1 MWLPKTEADI
11 IGAVTS
17 GALQESA
24 IFDAKEQISKN
35 SEIAKDIAAMANDGG
50 VIIYGIG
57 EDENGQITR
66 LTPLSLDG
74 QAEKINAIVRSSIT
88 ESPVIHI
95 STIPTGENPALG
107 YIVVQIPPSERAPH
121 MVVVKGEHRF
131 YGRTATGNTPLSE
144 GEVARLY
151 ARRHHNEVDREALLA
166 AEINRWESQPNS
178 KFGYL
183 YLFARPV
190 FIKDRLL
197 EPLIKGGSSYSEIFN
212 SFIDAVSQSTV
223 YPLSTI
229 YPDFCKPLRWI
240 QHADGLKGPL
250 CRPSDP
256 NSLEA
261 PGDILNLDVDLNGMV
276 HLFCGRVAERVENQ
290 FLFFP
295 EAPSGLV
302 IRFLSFLGMLY
313 EKAGYFGM
321 VDLGLAISGI
331 RGCIPHMPN
340 NFRFNRIAVPYP
352 IDTYRKTSRVSV
364 LVFKE
369 GAIQLAKEMIMPLV
383 SAVTLNYS
391 DPFKKLAQK
400 S

>member
-1 MWLPKTEADI
+1 MWLPKTEAEI
-11 IGAVTS
+11 INVINS
-17 GALQESA
+17 GVLEESDT
-24 IFDAKEQISKN
+24 FDAKEELSKN
-35 SEIAKDIAAMANDGG
+35 QEIAKDVAAMANNGG

-57 EDENGQITR
+57 EDDHGRITK
-66 LTPLSLDG
+66 LAPVPLQGL
-74 QAEKINAIVRSSIT
+74 AERVDAIVRSSIA
-88 ESPVIHI
+88 EPPVIYI
-95 STIPTGENPALG
+95 STILSEADPTVG
-107 YIVVQIPPSERAPH
+107 YLVVYIPPSERAPH
-121 MVVVKGEHRF
+121 MVVVKGDHRF
-131 YGRTATGNTPLSE
+131 YGRTATGNHPLPE

-151 ARRHHNEVDREALLA
+151 ARRQHNEVDREALLA
-166 AEINRWESQPNS
+166 AEVNRWESQPNS

-212 SFIDAVSQSTV
+212 SFIDAVSKSTV
-223 YPLSTI
+223 YPQSTI
-229 YPDFCKPLRWI
+229 YPDLCKPQRWI
-240 QHADGLKGPL
+240 QHADGFKGPL
-250 CRPSDP
+250 CQPNNP
-256 NSLEA
+256 NSPEA
-261 PGDILNLDVDLNGMV
+261 PGDILNLDVDLNGMI

-321 VDLGLAISGI
+321 VDLGLAITGI

-352 IDTYRKTSRVSV
+352 IDTYRKTSRVSA

-369 GAIQLAKEMIMPLV
+369 DAIQLAKEMIMPLV

-391 DPFKKLAQK
+391 DPFEKLAQK